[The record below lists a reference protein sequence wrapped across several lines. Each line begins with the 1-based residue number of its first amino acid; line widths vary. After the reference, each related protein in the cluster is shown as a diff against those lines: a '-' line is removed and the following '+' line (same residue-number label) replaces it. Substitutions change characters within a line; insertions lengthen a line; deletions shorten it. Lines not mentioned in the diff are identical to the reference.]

1 MSDNLSPVTVQIL
14 DKEYRIGCEE
24 GEEES
29 LLFSARYLDG
39 KMREI
44 RRAGRVIGAERIA
57 VMAALN
63 IAHELLQHHRA
74 GKSQTESVQR
84 RLNELQERIE
94 LALSATNQLEL

>member
-29 LLFSARYLDG
+29 LLTSARYLDG
-39 KMREI
+39 KMRDI
-44 RRAGRVIGAERIA
+44 RRGGRVIGTERIA

-63 IAHELLQHHRA
+63 IAHELLQHYRA
-74 GKSQTESVQR
+74 GQSQSESVQR

-94 LALSATNQLEL
+94 LALSTTNQLEL

>member
-14 DKEYRIGCEE
+14 DKEYRIGCEA

-29 LLFSARYLDG
+29 
-39 KMREI
+39 
-44 RRAGRVIGAERIA
+44 RRSGRVIGTERIA

-74 GKSQTESVQR
+74 GESQYESVQR
-84 RLNELQERIE
+84 RLGELQDRIE
-94 LALSATNQLEL
+94 MALAATNQLEL